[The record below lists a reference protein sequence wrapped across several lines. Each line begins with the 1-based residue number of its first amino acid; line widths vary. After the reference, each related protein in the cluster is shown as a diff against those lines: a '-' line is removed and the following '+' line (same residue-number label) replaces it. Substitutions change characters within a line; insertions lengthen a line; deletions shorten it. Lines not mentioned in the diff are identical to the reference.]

1 MTETPT
7 PASAAATPDTGSAP
21 ASAPLPADA
30 SPGEPAT
37 RDARDWRAA
46 LPEELKPVAAAKG
59 WRTPA
64 EALKSYVHLERLVG
78 AEKVALP
85 PKDGQGNRDWSTW
98 EGWNAIGRPDAPEEY
113 AFNAPPGHGFTD
125 GDRAFQA
132 HMAPV
137 LHRAGLAQWQVD
149 LLAGGLAEFGTR
161 HHAQTERSAED
172 HRASAEAELRR
183 EWAGGYDRQMDLANR
198 AIRVFGGPE
207 AVRALIDS
215 GAGRHPA
222 IVRAF
227 ARIGAALAE
236 DGGLPGDRPGG
247 AVTSAR
253 ARGEIQRLKSDS
265 EFQAAFLDRM
275 HPGHEAAMTKMLR
288 LQAQA
293 SAEDVEEARA

>member
-1 MTETPT
+1 MTEI
-7 PASAAATPDTGSAP
+7 PAVADPAIANRGAATPAAP
-21 ASAPLPADA
+21 PPADGLPGDSAAQA
-30 SPGEPAT
+30 SN
-37 RDARDWRAA
+37 DWRTT
-46 LPEELKPVAAAKG
+46 LPEDLRPVAAAKG

-85 PKDGQGNRDWSTW
+85 PKDAKGNRDWSKW
-98 EGWNAIGRPDAPEEY
+98 EGWSAIGRPDAPEKY
-113 AFNAPPGHGFTD
+113 AFNSPPSHGFTD
-125 GDRAFQA
+125 ADRAFQA
-132 HMAPV
+132 HMAPL

-149 LLAGGLAEFGTR
+149 LLAGGLAEFGAR
-161 HHAQTERSAED
+161 HNAQTDRSAED

-183 EWAGGYDRQMDLANR
+183 EWAGTYDRHMDLANR
-198 AIRVFGGPE
+198 AIRIFGGPE

-236 DGGLPGDRPGG
+236 DGGLPGDRLGS
-247 AVTSAR
+247 AITSPR
-253 ARGEIQRLKSDS
+253 ARSEIQRLKSDP

-293 SAEDVEEARA
+293 SEGEAE